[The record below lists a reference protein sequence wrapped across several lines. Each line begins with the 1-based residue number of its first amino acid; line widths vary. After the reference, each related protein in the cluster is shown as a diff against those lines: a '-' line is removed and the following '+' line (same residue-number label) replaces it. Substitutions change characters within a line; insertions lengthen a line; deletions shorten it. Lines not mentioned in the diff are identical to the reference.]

1 MEVGEVACVDDQC
14 QVRFLQ
20 VRVMLKEKVPDV
32 FLVGRLLY
40 NVGHLLIGKVKIEGL
55 GERLLRVSGP

>member
-20 VRVMLKEKVPDV
+20 VRVMLKEKVSDV
-32 FLVGRLLY
+32 FLVGRLLDY
-40 NVGHLLIGKVKIEGL
+40 VGHLLIGKV
-55 GERLLRVSGP
+55 